1 MTKDTTRLKG
11 TIVNGNI
18 RLATP
23 GPDDGAIEF
32 FSELSDSIRIER
44 VTLYVATQ
52 TYCDRKIAPD
62 KWKAEALGALDYI
75 LPELDSID
83 TECTII
89 SYDSTEL
96 ER

>member
-1 MTKDTTRLKG
+1 MTKETRLKG
-11 TIVNGNI
+11 TIVNGKI
-18 RLATP
+18 HLATP
-23 GPDDGAIEF
+23 GPDADGVTAF
-32 FSELSDSIRIER
+32 FSELSDSIRIEK

-62 KWKAEALGALDYI
+62 KWKTSALGALDYI
-75 LPELDSID
+75 LPELDSIEP
-83 TECTII
+83 ECTII